1 MRSLPEPARSGGSA
15 DDESR
20 PLWPSL
26 PHASRFLQLADGIGQ
41 GETRPLVMIVDD
53 DPSTGEMYGAGL
65 EMAGFEV
72 IVLSDVSAIFEA
84 IELDIPDF
92 VVLDF
97 VLGEMITGVNVLE
110 NLRLDSRMAEV
121 PVFILSNHLGE
132 SDGQIDRAFAAGA
145 MAWLVKYK
153 TSPAELAVRISQ
165 ALANDAAD
173 GQNGGSPGYDRDSGV
188 PA

>member
-1 MRSLPEPARSGGSA
+1 MRSFLEPAGSGGSA
-15 DDESR
+15 DDDSR
-20 PLWPSL
+20 PSWPST
-26 PHASRFLQLADGIGQ
+26 PQPSRFLQLVDGMGQ

-53 DPSTGEMYGAGL
+53 NPSTGEMYGAGL

-84 IELDIPDF
+84 IDLDVPDF

-97 VLGEMITGVNVLE
+97 VLGEVITGVNVLE
-110 NLRLDSRMAEV
+110 NLRLDSRTAEV

-165 ALANDAAD
+165 ALANGAAD
-173 GQNGGSPGYDRDSGV
+173 GQNGASPRYYGDSEV
-188 PA
+188 PP